1 MAIQIKSTKHAS
13 PPRVLLHGNEKV
25 GKSTFASQASGAL
38 FLPTEEGLKGIDANA
53 LTMDG
58 KPRLETYDEF
68 DQALS
73 HAEQNTDQFET
84 LVIDSADWL
93 EALIHEKICT
103 DDNVDSIELAAGGYG
118 KGYTKATNLWRSL
131 LGRLDNINHQG
142 KAIILIC
149 HSKAV
154 LFNDPLSEPYDK
166 WQLKLHTSK
175 SGNGSLE
182 VLKEWADVIGFA
194 EAEKFV
200 RKTTSDDTK
209 HRATVSGRR
218 WLHLQETAGF
228 IAGNRY
234 NLPSKIDLSWNAFMN
249 TFQESKPQQTTQT
262 ENQPVSEAA

>member
-1 MAIQIKSTKHAS
+1 MAIQIKPTKHAS
-13 PPRVLLHGNEKV
+13 PPRVLIHGGEKV
-25 GKSTFASQASGAL
+25 GKSTFASQANGAL
-38 FLPTEEGLKGIDANA
+38 FLPTEEGLKGIEGQA
-53 LTMDG
+53 LVIDD
-58 KPRLETYDEF
+58 KPRLETYSEF
-68 DQALS
+68 NEALTY
-73 HAEQNTDQFET
+73 AESNLDAFET
-84 LVIDSADWL
+84 LIIDSADWL
-93 EALIHEKICT
+93 ESLIHKQICE

-118 KGYTKATNLWRSL
+118 KGYTKATNMWRAILS
-131 LGRLDNINHQG
+131 RLDNINHQG
-142 KAIILIC
+142 KAIVLIC

-200 RKTTSDDTK
+200 RKTNSDDTK

-234 NLPSKIDLSWNAFMN
+234 NLPAKIELSWNAFMEA
-249 TFQESKPQQTTQT
+249 FQQSKNQTL
-262 ENQPVSEAA
+262 NEAA